1 MTIPSIRK
9 YRHLQKEKRIISE
22 YMKGEFYSF
31 NFLLGLKLIYLTAG
45 ILSSTPL
52 SNDLLKLTRL

>member
-1 MTIPSIRK
+1 
-9 YRHLQKEKRIISE
+9 
-22 YMKGEFYSF
+22 MKVKFYSF